1 MRTIGSVYRIEMS
14 GRRLLVQ
21 STLTYVTS
29 GTSPLLGKPGFVAV
43 VRRGRSVTVSR
54 DFGMSRSKI
63 KVLIA

>member
-1 MRTIGSVYRIEMS
+1 V
-14 GRRLLVQ
+14 LVR

-29 GTSPLLGKPGFVAV
+29 GTSPLFGKPGFVAV

-54 DFGMSRSKI
+54 DFGMSGSKI